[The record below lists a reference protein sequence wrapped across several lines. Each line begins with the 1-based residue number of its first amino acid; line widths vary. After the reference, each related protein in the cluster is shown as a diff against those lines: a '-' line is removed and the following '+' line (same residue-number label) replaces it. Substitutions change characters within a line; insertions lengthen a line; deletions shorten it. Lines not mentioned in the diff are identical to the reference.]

1 MLAWLTPRI
10 GYVCHGPNG
19 NGSSYSPALKTSL
32 TTMNY
37 SDFSNIVVNGRKNVT
52 TSQENVMA
60 RPDTIAVGKVE
71 ANGKVGIRHGS

>member
-19 NGSSYSPALKTSL
+19 DGSSYAPALKTSL

-52 TSQENVMA
+52 TL
-60 RPDTIAVGKVE
+60 RKT
-71 ANGKVGIRHGS
+71 